1 MIIVHKNIYG
11 DTRSADK
18 VPTLEEFRE
27 SNEMHRNDV
36 KACMKFFAYNAH
48 KAGRDHDH
56 TKVSGEAEMYDE
68 FVRAMN
74 GEHDF
79 ATGPWRTMHLETE
92 RHHLFSRVPEDVN
105 LIDVLEMI
113 ADCVCAGISRGNGE
127 VRRIELDPEVLQRA
141 VDNTV
146 EMLKKEIDYV
156 Q

>member
-1 MIIVHKNIYG
+1 
-11 DTRSADK
+11 
-18 VPTLEEFRE
+18 
-27 SNEMHRNDV
+27 
-36 KACMKFFAYNAH
+36 
-48 KAGRDHDH
+48 
-56 TKVSGEAEMYDE
+56 
-68 FVRAMN
+68 
-74 GEHDF
+74 
-79 ATGPWRTMHLETE
+79 MHLETE

-127 VRRIELDPEVLQRA
+127 VRRIELDSKVLQMA